1 MIILIR
7 WCIIVVNNEN
17 CIDKVDIEKIGPW
30 KIIEGQTL
38 YEQFRGILSKTH
50 KYNIYIYIYIYID
63 R

>member
-50 KYNIYIYIYIYID
+50 KYN
-63 R
+63 

>member
-38 YEQFRGILSKTH
+38 NEQFRGILSKTH
-50 KYNIYIYIYIYID
+50 KYNIYIYIYIYIY